1 VLWTS
6 SLGLFTEPQTQPDIP
21 LFPTLRGRRRPV
33 DVAKSEIGPSG
44 VAFPSL
50 FFQTEALQSLQVRR
64 EEENRKKLLG
74 DRKKR
79 DGPDDEMQARLR
91 MELEHS
97 ISISIDLK

>member
-1 VLWTS
+1 M
-6 SLGLFTEPQTQPDIP
+6 
-21 LFPTLRGRRRPV
+21 
-33 DVAKSEIGPSG
+33 
-44 VAFPSL
+44 
-50 FFQTEALQSLQVRR
+50 EALQSLQVRK

-97 ISISIDLK
+97 MSISVDLDPLTFPVQQLSLAPHISSSSLSFAKYEKGVFCSEGKVW

>member
-1 VLWTS
+1 
-6 SLGLFTEPQTQPDIP
+6 LGLFTEPQTQPDIP

-33 DVAKSEIGPSG
+33 DVAESEIGPSG

-97 ISISIDLK
+97 ISISIDLT